1 MAALSR
7 AASLVL
13 FEVLTTVRLF
23 AASLCLGLHLE
34 SEFSVLC
41 GLAVE
46 HPWHVSF
53 RLTEV
58 QLPVTRPSASCASH
72 D

>member
-1 MAALSR
+1 MASVA
-7 AASLVL
+7 AASRISHLFPPGSSVL
-13 FEVLTTVRLF
+13 NK
-23 AASLCLGLHLE
+23 ASSLNSVFG
-34 SEFSVLC
+34 VLC

-58 QLPVTRPSASCASH
+58 QLHVTARVARAKCT